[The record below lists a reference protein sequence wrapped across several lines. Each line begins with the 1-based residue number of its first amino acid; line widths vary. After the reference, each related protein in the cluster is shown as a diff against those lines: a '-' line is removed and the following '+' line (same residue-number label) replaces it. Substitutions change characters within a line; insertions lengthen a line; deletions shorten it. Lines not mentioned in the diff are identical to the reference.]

1 MTSKSPQR
9 RCDDIDEATLSYAE
23 VKALCVGDPRIKE
36 KMELDNEV
44 GKLRLERSSHQ
55 QEQYRLEDMAE
66 DIRRK
71 IGILETNIPKNQ
83 NDFLFIQSHPTR
95 LDKDGKKIFEGITIH
110 GKLYTDKKE
119 AAEAFK
125 NAYMAAMAAIR
136 QGGGHRDYVPVGEYR
151 GFQVAVLFDSF
162 SQTYRA
168 TLSREGT
175 YHLDLGTDN
184 FTRMDNVLDKMESLV
199 TERVGRLS
207 EHKKQLKEV
216 TDQIGKAFPKEAE
229 FQARKKQNFRQRQPV
244 LPFSM
249 LNLIQTARKTNRAAL
264 HKTIHHLYR
273 VTVSNDNINRTSG
286 TSSPTCR
293 F

>member
-1 MTSKSPQR
+1 M
-9 RCDDIDEATLSYAE
+9 
-23 VKALCVGDPRIKE
+23 
-36 KMELDNEV
+36 
-44 GKLRLERSSHQ
+44 
-55 QEQYRLEDMAE
+55 
-66 DIRRK
+66 
-71 IGILETNIPKNQ
+71 
-83 NDFLFIQSHPTR
+83 FIQKHPTR
-95 LDKDGKKIFEGITIH
+95 LDKDGKKIFEGITLN

-125 NAYMAAMAAIR
+125 NAYMAAIR

-229 FQARKKQNFRQRQPV
+229 FQAK
-244 LPFSM
+244 
-249 LNLIQTARKTNRAAL
+249 TARLAVLNAELDTDGKKNEQGGIEFQAKTARLAVLNAELDTDGKKNEQGGITQDDTPPVQGNGVKR
-264 HKTIHHLYR
+264 
-273 VTVSNDNINRTSG
+273 
-286 TSSPTCR
+286 
-293 F
+293 

>member
-1 MTSKSPQR
+1 MKP
-9 RCDDIDEATLSYAE
+9 I
-23 VKALCVGDPRIKE
+23 
-36 KMELDNEV
+36 
-44 GKLRLERSSHQ
+44 
-55 QEQYRLEDMAE
+55 
-66 DIRRK
+66 

-110 GKLYTDKKE
+110 GKTYTEKKE

-125 NAYMAAMAAIR
+125 NAYMAAIR

-151 GFQVAVLFDSF
+151 GFQVAVLFDGFQVAVLFDSF

-184 FTRMDNVLDKMESLV
+184 FTRMDNVLDKMESVV

-216 TDQIGKAFPKEAE
+216 TEQIGKAFPKEAE
-229 FQARKKQNFRQRQPV
+229 FQAK
-244 LPFSM
+244 
-249 LNLIQTARKTNRAAL
+249 TARLAVLNAELDTEGKKNEQGGISQEDTPP
-264 HKTIHHLYR
+264 TQ
-273 VTVSNDNINRTSG
+273 SNGIKR
-286 TSSPTCR
+286 
-293 F
+293 

>member
-1 MTSKSPQR
+1 
-9 RCDDIDEATLSYAE
+9 
-23 VKALCVGDPRIKE
+23 
-36 KMELDNEV
+36 
-44 GKLRLERSSHQ
+44 
-55 QEQYRLEDMAE
+55 MAE

-71 IGILETNIPKNQ
+71 IDILETNIPKNQ
-83 NDFLFIQSHPTR
+83 NDFLFIQKHPTR
-95 LDKDGKKIFEGITIH
+95 LDKDGKKIFEGITLNGI
-110 GKLYTDKKE
+110 LYTDKKE

-125 NAYMAAMAAIR
+125 NAYMAAIR

-199 TERVGRLS
+199 TERVAKLN

-229 FQARKKQNFRQRQPV
+229 FQAK
-244 LPFSM
+244 
-249 LNLIQTARKTNRAAL
+249 TARLAVLNAELDTEGKKNEQGGISQDDTPPVQGNGVKR
-264 HKTIHHLYR
+264 
-273 VTVSNDNINRTSG
+273 
-286 TSSPTCR
+286 
-293 F
+293 

>member
-83 NDFLFIQSHPTR
+83 NDFLFIQKHPTK
-95 LDKDGKKIFEGITIH
+95 LDKDGKKIFEGITLN

-125 NAYMAAMAAIR
+125 NAYMAAIR

-199 TERVGRLS
+199 TERVSRLS

-229 FQARKKQNFRQRQPV
+229 FQAK
-244 LPFSM
+244 
-249 LNLIQTARKTNRAAL
+249 TARLAVLNAELDTDGKKNEQGGITQDDTPPVQGNGVKR
-264 HKTIHHLYR
+264 
-273 VTVSNDNINRTSG
+273 
-286 TSSPTCR
+286 
-293 F
+293 